1 MSAALHLAKPED
13 LDKVLTLVAA
23 FHEEMEINSSE
34 DSRRAAI
41 EPLLNG
47 SPYGAVYLVGPTRA
61 PIGYTVVTFSW
72 SVEFGG
78 MDGYMDELYIR
89 PPVRK
94 RGIATEVLIALPKTL
109 AEAGIKALH
118 LEVDREDEDSHRLYA
133 RTRFKERERY
143 MLMTKEL

>member
-13 LDKVLTLVAA
+13 LDKVLALVTA
-23 FHEEMEINSSE
+23 FHEEMEIKSSE

-41 EPLLNG
+41 EPLLDG
-47 SPYGAVYLVGPTRA
+47 IPYGAVYLVGPTRA

-78 MDGYMDELYIR
+78 MDGYIDELYIR

-94 RGIATEVLIALPKTL
+94 RGIATEVLISLPKTL
-109 AEAGIKALH
+109 AQAGIKALH
-118 LEVDREDEDSHRLYA
+118 LEVVREDESSHMLYA
-133 RTRFKERERY
+133 RTRFQPRERH
-143 MLMTKEL
+143 MMMTKEL